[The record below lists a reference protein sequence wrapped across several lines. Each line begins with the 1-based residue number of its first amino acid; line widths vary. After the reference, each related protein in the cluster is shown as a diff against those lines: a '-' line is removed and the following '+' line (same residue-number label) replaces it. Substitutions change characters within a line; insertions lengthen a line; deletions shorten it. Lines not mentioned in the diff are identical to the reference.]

1 MRIPPLY
8 VAITWLYDHTGCS
21 ILAIIVLHGT
31 VDFARETLE
40 INRRSEIIFT
50 ALWIGFAILLA
61 LSFGARNLGH
71 AFRGPIPARRH
82 ETGGLRGRFSPG
94 FDHFANS
101 RVCRVGSYIDVP

>member
-31 VDFARETLE
+31 VDFAGETLE

-61 LSFGARNLGH
+61 MSFGARNLGH
-71 AFRGPIPARRH
+71 AVRGPDSGATSRNWRVTRAFFARIRP
-82 ETGGLRGRFSPG
+82 LRKFEGVPR
-94 FDHFANS
+94 
-101 RVCRVGSYIDVP
+101 RVVQ